1 MNHTNALDL
10 LQKMLGPN
18 ASFRPGQYETID
30 SVINKGGKQLL
41 VQKTGWGKSIIYFI
55 LTKIFRDTG
64 KGPTLLISPLL
75 SLMRNQIYHASKIGI
90 HAESINSTN
99 YKDWDKVISQIA
111 NNEVDILLVSPERLS
126 NQTFIQ
132 EILPAMKGIGM
143 FVVDEVHCISDW
155 GHDFRPDYRRIRNLI
170 RETFD
175 DIPILGTTATAN
187 DRVVKDVEE
196 QFGENVITLR
206 GPLARSGLKF
216 QNIILG
222 STAER
227 LAWLAEN
234 IPKIQGS
241 GIVYCLTRKDAYR
254 VSEWLK
260 LVGIDSYHY
269 WGGTIPDE
277 EGDDLSP
284 QLEQDLIDNDIK
296 VLIATSALGMGFDK
310 PDLSFVVHYQSPG
323 SAVAYYQQVGRA
335 GRAVDESYGILLH
348 GNEDD
353 EILDYFLKE
362 AFPTEEES
370 NEIIQHLESVDEAR
384 LGDIKKS
391 LNLKDGRISK
401 AIKHLEIDGF
411 IAKDSS
417 KYSRTPKPWIYD
429 KERVEKLKEIRLEER
444 QKIADYISYNDCLMK
459 FITNELD
466 DPESQKCGICSNCS
480 KQEFFPKTASKELI
494 FKALE
499 FLNQD
504 YQLIEP
510 RKRWPAGIFNSTIIP
525 PEQHNEQGRSMCLL
539 EDAGW
544 GIEIKKCFRDN
555 TTVSDDFL
563 DAAAHLI
570 TEVWNPK
577 PFPDVIVD
585 FIGSHYSAVANFGER
600 LSERLNINYWN
611 TLDPDELLIQEGKRN
626 FKMSHMKNSQQKVVN
641 GLDKWKI
648 MVRHHAIGGLA
659 QQQEAY
665 FLNHINDEITVNND
679 SMDFHKQKRNILLID
694 DYVDSRW
701 TFTILGGMLSKLG
714 HRVYPF
720 SLGMVIK

>member
-1 MNHTNALDL
+1 VVDIIQANNLIK
-10 LQKMLGPN
+10 QMLGDDTE
-18 ASFRPGQYETID
+18 FRPGQYEAIE
-30 SVINKGGKQLL
+30 SVINQGGKQLI

-75 SLMRNQIYHASKIGI
+75 SLMRNQIYNASKIGI

-99 YKDWDKVISQIA
+99 YKDWDKVINQIA
-111 NNEVDILLVSPERLS
+111 NNAVDILLVSPERLS
-126 NQTFIQ
+126 DQKFLQ
-132 EILPAMKGIGM
+132 EVLPKMEGIGM

-170 RETFD
+170 QETFD

-187 DRVVKDVEE
+187 DRVVKDVEK

-222 STAER
+222 SIAER

-254 VSEWLK
+254 VSEWLNN
-260 LVGIDSYHY
+260 VGIDSHYY
-269 WGGTIPDE
+269 WGGKISDE
-277 EGDDLSP
+277 TGEDLSL
-284 QLEQDLIDNDIK
+284 QLEQDLLDNDVK

-310 PDLSFVVHYQSPG
+310 PDLSFVVHYQAPG

-335 GRAVDESYGILLH
+335 GRAIDESYGILLH

-370 NEIIQHLESVDEAR
+370 NAIIQYLESVDEAR

-391 LNLKDGRISK
+391 LNLKDGRIAK

-411 IAKDSS
+411 IAKDSY
-417 KYSRTPKPWIYD
+417 KYSRTPKPWVYD

-444 QKIADYISYNDCLMK
+444 QKIADYISYDGCLMK

-466 DPESQKCGICSNCS
+466 DPESQECGICSNCS

-525 PEQHNEQGRSMCLL
+525 PEQHIEQGRSMCLL

-544 GIEIKKCFRDN
+544 GAHIKKCFNSEQSGLGADFIP
-555 TTVSDDFL
+555 VSEDFL
-563 DAAAHLI
+563 EAAAHLI

-577 PFPDVIVD
+577 PFPDIIVD
-585 FIGSHYSAVANFGER
+585 FIGSHYSTVANFGER

-611 TLDPDELLIQEGKRN
+611 TLDPGDLLIQEGKRN
-626 FKMSHMKNSQQKVVN
+626 FKMSHMNNSHQKVVN
-641 GLDKWKI
+641 GLDKFKI
-648 MVRHHAIGGLA
+648 M
-659 QQQEAY
+659 AY
-665 FLNHINDEITVNND
+665 NQPDWFLNHINDEFAHND
-679 SMDFHKQKRNILLID
+679 LIDFHKQRHNILLID

-701 TFTILGGMLSKLG
+701 TFTILGAMLSKLG

-720 SLGMVIK
+720 SLGMVKK